1 MIKTMKKLHVTL
13 NGTTPLIMH
22 SPKCVNP
29 LHPIAKQMKALT
41 SKKKKSEADLEMIS
55 DLEWEAGVY
64 WDDSIGLVI
73 PNECLAAT
81 FLEGAKM
88 NKNGSAFQKYVQVVD
103 SLAAL
108 DIGETQNYQ
117 KMKVDPRFRDVRSVC
132 VMRARV
138 IRTRPRFNTWRCEFD
153 IMYDENKID
162 TDVIALAVENAG
174 NYVGLCEMRKLGYG
188 RFAAKIEE
196 RNIL

>member
-1 MIKTMKKLHVTL
+1 MKKLHVTL

-29 LHPIAKQMKALT
+29 LHPLAKQMKALT
-41 SKKKKSEADLEMIS
+41 SKKKKTEADLEAIS

-64 WDDSIGLVI
+64 WDDNIGLYI

-88 NKNGSAFQKYVQVVD
+88 NKNGSTFQKYVQVVD
-103 SLAAL
+103 SIAPL
-108 DIGETQNYQ
+108 DIGEVQNYK
-117 KMKVDPRFRDVRSVC
+117 KMKVDPRFRDVRSV
-132 VMRARV
+132 VVSRARV

-153 IMYDENKID
+153 IMYVEDKID
-162 TDVIALAVENAG
+162 LDVISLAIENAG

-188 RFAAKIEE
+188 RYAAAIEE
-196 RNIL
+196 RDTF

>member
-1 MIKTMKKLHVTL
+1 MKKLHITL

-64 WDDSIGLVI
+64 WDDNIGLVI

-108 DIGETQNYQ
+108 DIGEVQNYQ

-162 TDVIALAVENAG
+162 TDVIAMAVENAG

-196 RNIL
+196 RNTL

>member
-1 MIKTMKKLHVTL
+1 MKKLHITM

-64 WDDSIGLVI
+64 WDDNIGLVI

-88 NKNGSAFQKYVQVVD
+88 NKNGSAFQKYVQVID
-103 SLAAL
+103 SLAPL
-108 DIGETQNYQ
+108 DIGEVQNYQ

-138 IRTRPRFNTWRCEFD
+138 IRTRPRFNTWRCEFN

-162 TDVIALAVENAG
+162 TDVIALAIENAG

-188 RFAAKIEE
+188 RFATSIDEIE
-196 RNIL
+196 